1 MLVYVAF
8 ALYLFLILCM
18 GIGVYKL
25 WTKLVR
31 PAWIDWALLPGTVVS
46 EMSYI
51 FGWLITGGEIQRA
64 KLLSDDSKGSS
75 SSSKTQAKP
84 GLKTIGAILA
94 SLVGILGCAA
104 SLVAVQAVLGKKV
117 IARFAGAW
125 AEPGL
130 PMELPASW
138 SGFWGQAARL
148 LDLQRATCETF
159 AALEWGQWQVA
170 LFVYLSICLAIR
182 LAPSRSTGRGTV
194 GAIVLLA
201 ALCALVGALST
212 GFRDVLLK
220 AWPLLTYVWA
230 GLLTALMATL
240 LLHGG
245 VSVVRAIGGKGE
257 GGGGSSSSKSG
268 GRSKGKSSAG

>member
-1 MLVYVAF
+1 MLVYVTF
-8 ALYLFLILCM
+8 ALWLFLILCM

-31 PAWIDWALLPGTVVS
+31 PAWVDWALLPGTVVS

-64 KLLSDDSKGSS
+64 KLLDGESKGA

-84 GLKTIGAILA
+84 GIKTIGAVLA
-94 SLVGILGCAA
+94 SLVGILGGVAA
-104 SLVAVQAVLGKKV
+104 LVALQSVLGQDV
-117 IARFAGAW
+117 IERFAGAW
-125 AEPGL
+125 SEPGL

-138 SGFWGQAARL
+138 SAFWTHASRL

-182 LAPSRSTGRGTV
+182 LAPARSTGRGTL

-201 ALCALVGALST
+201 ALCALIGALST
-212 GFRDVLLK
+212 GFRNVLVK
-220 AWPLLTYVWA
+220 SWPLLTYVWA
-230 GLLTALMATL
+230 GLLTALLATL

-245 VSVVRAIGGKGE
+245 VSVVRAIRGKGE
-257 GGGGSSSSKSG
+257 KGSSSSASSKSG
-268 GRSKGKSSAG
+268 GKT